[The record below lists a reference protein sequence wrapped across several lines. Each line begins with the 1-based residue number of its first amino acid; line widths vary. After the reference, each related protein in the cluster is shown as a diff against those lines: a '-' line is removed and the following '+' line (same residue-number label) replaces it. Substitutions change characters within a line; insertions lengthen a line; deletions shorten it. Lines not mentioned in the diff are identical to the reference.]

1 MSAMGVYRHS
11 FIRQTCAKDCGIGW
25 WLFLPLL
32 LLPLLYS
39 SCSTIDERDECC
51 EEVVLIYRYVPV
63 TKDEY
68 KDHIGEIRHYL
79 FDAKGVFV
87 QELNQTSPHSQR
99 IHLRSL
105 PIGKYTVMSLANKS
119 SQFSHFQI

>member
-1 MSAMGVYRHS
+1 M
-11 FIRQTCAKDCGIGW
+11 
-25 WLFLPLL
+25 
-32 LLPLLYS
+32 
-39 SCSTIDERDECC
+39 
-51 EEVVLIYRYVPV
+51 PV

-68 KDHIGEIRHYL
+68 KDHIGEIRHYYL

-119 SQFSHFQI
+119 SQFSHFPDLIEGKKVDSMNSFLMLNMKYIKRV